1 MEQNKKLKL
10 FICYSHK
17 DNLPENPYVEQFRAH
32 ITPLKENGLIEDWY
46 DRKILPGKDYETKID
61 NNLEDAD
68 IICLFISAKFFSS
81 GECRKEKKKALELR
95 KERGISVL
103 PIILSPC
110 GWKDDQEIH
119 KLLAL
124 PTDGKPVS
132 HFQNRDEGWQD
143 VYDGLKRIIKDEI
156 KIRQLKI
163 TERFESIL
171 QDTEMLT
178 KAHSEKERVLL
189 DDIFIYPELDQ
200 YNELR
205 ESKEKTSSEK
215 LFKNPLVHA
224 RFVISG
230 ENQSGKTTLCKMLFR
245 ELRKRNYVPVYICG
259 EESLFRGKIEN
270 RILSS
275 YREQYEGADIDEIDK
290 DRIVPIVDN
299 FHLDQDKERH
309 MRVLCEYPHSI
320 ITVDDIFGLNVKDEK
335 LISSFS
341 YFRIRDLKPSLR
353 YELIKKWISLTDK
366 DTRDYAKIDRA
377 TELVDSTLGNAD
389 KGIMPA
395 YPFNI
400 LLTLLT
406 YETFAIPLHQEI
418 TSQGHCYQALIYFY
432 LRKQGAREDE
442 IDIYINFLTE
452 IAFHFYKEKK
462 YELSPDDF
470 TSFIRFYLQKYVLPI
485 KQEILL
491 RTLSQIISVDSFNNY
506 SFRYPYLYY
515 FFVAKYL
522 ADHLEDDAI
531 KEEIKRLT
539 DNLHVNENAYVA
551 IFLAH
556 HSKNIKL
563 LDDITRNAS
572 VLFAKHDP
580 ATLTKGEIR
589 FFDENVDAIV
599 KASLPPSYTTPE
611 KEREKR
617 LKIRDE
623 IEQAQREQ
631 KDDFLVKDSV
641 KELRRGIKTVEVM
654 GCIIK
659 NRAGSIE
666 KTKLENIFKEA
677 MDVHLRILCYFLEL
691 IRDKE
696 GQRDLTDFISKRLE
710 KLNEEKGGKLS
721 KEKLEKAS
729 RTIFWNLNFFVVCG
743 VIGKIVHSLG
753 SDKLTE
759 IVTRVCDERNTPS
772 TFVIKHGI
780 LMWYNKH
787 LKADEI
793 VQRVGEKDF
802 SQVAGR
808 VIKLMIVNHC
818 ALHEISYQDRQ
829 RIATELDIPTEKL
842 LAASYK
848 ES

>member
-1 MEQNKKLKL
+1 MEQNQKLKL

-17 DNLPENPYVEQFRAH
+17 DNLAENPYVEQFRGH

-46 DRKILPGKDYETKID
+46 DRKVVPGKDYETKIA

-68 IICLFISAKFFSS
+68 IICLFISVNFLFSE
-81 GECRKEKKKALELR
+81 ECRKEKKKALELR
-95 KERGISVL
+95 KERGTSVL

-119 KLLAL
+119 NLLAL

-143 VYDGLKRIIKDEI
+143 VYDGLKRIINDEM

-163 TERFESIL
+163 TEEFESIL

-178 KAHSEKERVLL
+178 KAHSEKARVFL
-189 DDIFIYPELDQ
+189 DDIFIYPELDK
-200 YNELR
+200 YSELR
-205 ESKEKTSSEK
+205 EYKEKTSSEK

-230 ENQSGKTTLCKMLFR
+230 EDQSGKTTLCKMLFR
-245 ELRKRNYVPVYICG
+245 ELRKRNYVPVYIGG
-259 EESLFRGKIEN
+259 EENLFRGKMEN

-275 YREQYEGADIDEIDK
+275 YKQQYEGADIDEIDK
-290 DRIVPIVDN
+290 DRIIPIVDN
-299 FHLDQDKERH
+299 FHLDQAKERH
-309 MRVLCEYPHSI
+309 MRVLCEYPHAI
-320 ITVDDIFGLNVKDEK
+320 ITVDDIFGLNIKDEK

-341 YFRIRDLKPSLR
+341 YFRIKELKPSLR

-366 DTRDYAKIDRA
+366 DTRDYKKIDKA
-377 TELVDSTLGNAD
+377 TELVDSTLGNAE

-395 YPFNI
+395 YPFHI
-400 LLTLLT
+400 LATLLT

-418 TSQGHCYQALIYFY
+418 TSQGYCYQALIYFY
-432 LRKQGAREDE
+432 LRKQGVSENE

-452 IAFHFYKEKK
+452 IAFYFYKEKK

-531 KEEIKRLT
+531 KEEIKRIT
-539 DNLHVNENAYVA
+539 DNLHVNESAYVA

-556 HSKNIKL
+556 HSKNIKI

-580 ATLTKGEIR
+580 ATLTKGEIS
-589 FFDENVDAIV
+589 FFDENVDAII
-599 KASLPPSYTTPE
+599 KASLPPSYATPE

-623 IEQAQREQ
+623 IELAQKEQ
-631 KDDFLVKDSV
+631 KDDFLVKDLV

-659 NRAGSIE
+659 NRAGSLE
-666 KTKLENIFKEA
+666 KTKLEKIFEEA
-677 MDVHLRILCYFLEL
+677 MDVHLRILFYFLEL

-696 GQRDLTDFISKRLE
+696 GQRDLIDFISKKLE
-710 KLNEEKGGKLS
+710 KLNEEKGGKLG

-729 RTIFWNLNFFVVCG
+729 RTIFWNLNLFVVYG
-743 VIGKIVHSLG
+743 VISKIVHSLG

-759 IVTRVCDERNTPS
+759 IVSRVC
-772 TFVIKHGI
+772 
-780 LMWYNKH
+780 
-787 LKADEI
+787 
-793 VQRVGEKDF
+793 EKDF
-802 SQVAGR
+802 SQVADR
-808 VIKLMIVNHC
+808 VIKLMIANHC
-818 ALHEISYQDRQ
+818 ALHQISYQDRQ
-829 RIATELDIPTEKL
+829 KIVRELGIPTEKL
-842 LAASYK
+842 LTTSYK